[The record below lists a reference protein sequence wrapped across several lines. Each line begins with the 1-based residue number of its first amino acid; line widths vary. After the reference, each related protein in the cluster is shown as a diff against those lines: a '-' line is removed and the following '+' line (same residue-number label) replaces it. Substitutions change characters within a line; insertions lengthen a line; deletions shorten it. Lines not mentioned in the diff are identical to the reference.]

1 MNENKNDLTLEWFK
15 KSKEIQ
21 NRFHQQL
28 EQQRTYEKMKNEIKQ
43 ELLKEFGIEI
53 KNEALPEI
61 KELKKS
67 IQNLFG
73 N

>member
-1 MNENKNDLTLEWFK
+1 
-15 KSKEIQ
+15 
-21 NRFHQQL
+21 
-28 EQQRTYEKMKNEIKQ
+28 MKNEIKQ

-67 IQNLFG
+67 I
-73 N
+73 